1 MNKHP
6 LFSFSS
12 KSDLKSIH
20 LSFLAEYQHLKLL
33 NLFNKEK
40 LFVCD
45 IHSRFALYH
54 AFFNELNKHNDEIT
68 IEILTS
74 KFLMNTLN
82 ISFPSSYKIL
92 SNLSNLGFLTKHGS
106 KTDKRVYE
114 YKITPLGISGIML
127 WESFRVNDLHE
138 LNKLQQHDD
147 GFLNMTPKRLRAIRK
162 NWLGVK

>member
-1 MNKHP
+1 MNKHSP
-6 LFSFSS
+6 FSYSS
-12 KSDLKSIH
+12 ESDLRSIH
-20 LSFLAEYQHLKLL
+20 LSAVVEYQHLKLL

-45 IHSRFALYH
+45 INSRFVLYH
-54 AFFNELNKHNDEIT
+54 AWFNELNKDNDEIGK
-68 IEILTS
+68 EPLTS
-74 KFLMNTLN
+74 KYLMNTLA